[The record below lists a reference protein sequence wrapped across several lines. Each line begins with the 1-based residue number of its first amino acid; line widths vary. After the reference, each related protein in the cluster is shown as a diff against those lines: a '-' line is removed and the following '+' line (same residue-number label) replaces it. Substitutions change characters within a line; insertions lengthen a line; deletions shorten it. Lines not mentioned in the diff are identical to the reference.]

1 VSFRLERE
9 LECRRAKTSR
19 RTCTVGLVGNGLGH
33 SRDKICQYN
42 KMSIQLTRSILH
54 VCLIRHPCLS
64 FPRHRIC
71 RRPPILLCPL
81 SQGRHPQWSRR
92 SLFIFQ
98 FRGLSL
104 SPENL
109 VHQLT
114 IDAVGSFVDDLA
126 MLQDNN
132 VLSET
137 LAAYILARLDP
148 PSTGWT
154 VFSYVPDHAKVRDKV
169 PQYFLPS
176 IS

>member
-1 VSFRLERE
+1 
-9 LECRRAKTSR
+9 
-19 RTCTVGLVGNGLGH
+19 
-33 SRDKICQYN
+33 
-42 KMSIQLTRSILH
+42 MSIQLTRSILH

-71 RRPPILLCPL
+71 RRPPVLLCPL